1 MTARNATRRVKRL
14 RQEADSLSAHVA
26 STYDEISLLYRLTQ
40 NLKLSKSN
48 ENLGRIALHWTK
60 EVLPAAGLLLQ
71 LASASGGKESLHH
84 AAASQPVFLSIG
96 ECPIDGAAFADLIAH
111 LGPQAQRQPMLID
124 RSVTAQP
131 DWPYPQ
137 IHEMIVVA
145 LCDGGRIFGW
155 LAALNHTQGGEFGRV
170 EASLLGSVA
179 AVLAIHGGN
188 VELYRHR
195 SELLAEIVRAL
206 TAAVD
211 AKDPYTCGHSDRVA
225 RVAVRLAEE
234 LGCDAEMIDNLYLAG
249 LLHDIGK
256 IGIDDTVLRK
266 AGTLS
271 DEEYEH
277 IKAHVSIGHRIL
289 HDLVKLED
297 VLPVVLHHHESWDGG
312 GYPHHL
318 DSCRIPLP
326 ARIVAVADAFDA
338 MSSDRPYRKAMPD
351 ENGRPH
357 SGNGSRPPVGSR
369 GGRAFFRA
377 REDIRR
383 MCRDQRR
390 PVDLGLTRFS
400 PLARQTI
407 RPQSAGRPRRGDRS
421 GPPASGCQ
429 RCNPT
434 ASGSAAAPETD
445 RSTIVPCR
453 WPRDTRRHVRRLHPL
468 RFGHG
473 KLSPGERLARAAAV
487 QIEKQRGPERPRRR
501 GLPHSPGPPAS
512 RPILRRAGRRATR
525 ARPTAESWPEACGPP
540 APRLR
545 FHKPRARS
553 SADIGGARRDTGS
566 SPAARPAPR
575 RPTAG
580 NDRGVPGACAACAD
594 PFAEHHS
601 EFQIVHVVVGNPAQ
615 LVPGRSGQGR
625 LAVDVYVQRPPS
637 RPQHVLAATQFH
649 AARRIRINDGQ
660 PRAEGDQSGRSTAVA
675 AHSE

>member
-1 MTARNATRRVKRL
+1 MSIAEALGLPNAASPAVVVPGTPGREFNAMLERAYGVQFTIVDGQTGNLLWAAPDQPSRDWQSRAEICREVSRRGQPEFIDDEDPLLTLALPFCDATGNSVVAVATFLARSLAPSEDLCRQSESLGMRPREALAWARRQKPWNAALLKRIGDFVCDGANATRQVKRL

-111 LGPQAQRQPMLID
+111 VGPQAQRQPVLID

-145 LCDGGRIFGW
+145 LCDSGRIFGW
-155 LAALNHTQGGEFGRV
+155 LAALNHTQGGEFGGV

-211 AKDPYTCGHSDRVA
+211 AKDPYTCGHSARVA
-225 RVAVRLAEE
+225 RVAVRLAQE

-256 IGIDDTVLRK
+256 IGIDDAVLRK

-289 HDLVKLED
+289 HDLVKSED

-351 ENGRPH
+351 ETVDRILETGAGHQWDPE
-357 SGNGSRPPVGSR
+357 VV
-369 GGRAFFRA
+369 RAFLRA

-390 PVDLGLTRFS
+390 PVDLGLTRFH
-400 PLARQTI
+400 R
-407 RPQSAGRPRRGDRS
+407 
-421 GPPASGCQ
+421 
-429 RCNPT
+429 
-434 ASGSAAAPETD
+434 
-445 RSTIVPCR
+445 
-453 WPRDTRRHVRRLHPL
+453 
-468 RFGHG
+468 
-473 KLSPGERLARAAAV
+473 
-487 QIEKQRGPERPRRR
+487 
-501 GLPHSPGPPAS
+501 
-512 RPILRRAGRRATR
+512 
-525 ARPTAESWPEACGPP
+525 
-540 APRLR
+540 
-545 FHKPRARS
+545 
-553 SADIGGARRDTGS
+553 
-566 SPAARPAPR
+566 
-575 RPTAG
+575 
-580 NDRGVPGACAACAD
+580 
-594 PFAEHHS
+594 
-601 EFQIVHVVVGNPAQ
+601 
-615 LVPGRSGQGR
+615 
-625 LAVDVYVQRPPS
+625 
-637 RPQHVLAATQFH
+637 
-649 AARRIRINDGQ
+649 
-660 PRAEGDQSGRSTAVA
+660 
-675 AHSE
+675 